1 VNRKLLFGFFFLII
15 TIQARGELSYTP
27 TINKAFENI
36 LRLRLDE
43 GRRLLSD
50 ESKENSDNTLSLLYF
65 NYIDFLKA
73 FIKEEK
79 PYADSL
85 RLNAERRLRNLEHE
99 STSSPWLRFA
109 QAEILLQNAFIK
121 IKFREY
127 VSGALDVR
135 KAFKLAEENTRLF
148 PQFVLNKK
156 LMGLLHAIMGNVPQ
170 EYHWLVNLAG
180 MEGTTVQG
188 MNEMNEALKLL
199 SGTEYKIYREEIL
212 FYMAMFQSSLS
223 TNGIQENT
231 IMNSLEQYIDESL
244 LLTYCYVNLAMKAGR
259 NDEALTALNR
269 PSIYRG
275 TFPFAYLNYKR
286 GLLKLR
292 KLDYSSAIDFEQF
305 LKHFRGINFIK
316 AAYQKLGW
324 IALLNGDQRK
334 YKTYMDSC
342 VILGKAI
349 VDEDKDALNE
359 AKDSLSP
366 DLTLLR
372 TRLFF
377 DGGYYTLALKEI
389 SGLKLS
395 TSMPLRIHLE
405 YMYRYARLF
414 HKIAMMDKAIQY
426 YEYTLSKGKSKKWYY
441 AANSALL
448 LATIYE
454 DRKEYAKAKEYYEK
468 CLSMRHHDYQNSIDQ
483 RAQVGLER
491 VKKKI

>member
-1 VNRKLLFGFFFLII
+1 VNRKLLFVFFFLII
-15 TIQARGELSYTP
+15 ITETKAELYYT
-27 TINKAFENI
+27 TSINKAFESI

-43 GRRLLSD
+43 GRQHLSN
-50 ESKENSDNTLSLLYF
+50 ETKENRNNTLSVLYY

-109 QAEILLQNAFIK
+109 RAEILLQNAFIK

-135 KAFKLAEENTRLF
+135 KAFKLAEENTKLF

-156 LMGLLHAIMGNVPQ
+156 LMGLLHAIMGNIPQ
-170 EYHWLVNLAG
+170 EYHWLLNVAG

-188 MNEMNEALKLL
+188 MNEMNEAMKELER
-199 SGTEYKIYREEIL
+199 TEYKIYREEIL

-223 TNGIQENT
+223 TNGIREHT
-231 IMNSLEQYIDESL
+231 IMASLKPHIDESL
-244 LLTYCYVNLAMKAGR
+244 LLTYCYINLAMKAGR
-259 NDEALTALNR
+259 NDDALAALNR
-269 PSIYRG
+269 PAIYTG

-292 KLDYSSAIDFEQF
+292 KMDYSSAADFEHF
-305 LKHFRGINFIK
+305 LKHFRGINFVK

-324 IALLNGDQRK
+324 IALLNGDRKK
-334 YKTYMDSC
+334 YKSYMDSC
-342 VILGKAI
+342 ILLGKAI
-349 VDEDKDALNE
+349 VDEDKDALSE
-359 AKDSLSP
+359 AKDSLAL
-366 DLTLLR
+366 DVTLLR
-372 TRLFF
+372 TRLYF
-377 DGGYYTLALKEI
+377 DGGYYTMALKEI
-389 SGLKLS
+389 SAVKMSS
-395 TSMPLRIHLE
+395 TMPLRTQLE

-414 HKIAMMDKAIQY
+414 HKTELIDKAIQY
-426 YEYTLSKGKSKKWYY
+426 YEHTLTTGKSQKWYY

-448 LATIYE
+448 MATIYE
-454 DRKEYAKAKEYYEK
+454 ERKDYIKAKEYYEL

-483 RAQVGLER
+483 RAQAGLER
-491 VKKKI
+491 VKFRK